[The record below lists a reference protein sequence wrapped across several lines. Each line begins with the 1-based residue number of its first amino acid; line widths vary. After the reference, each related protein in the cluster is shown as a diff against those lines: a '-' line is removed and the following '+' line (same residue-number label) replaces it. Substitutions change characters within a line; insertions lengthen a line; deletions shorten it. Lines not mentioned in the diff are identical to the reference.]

1 MSFTGTIENGVVKL
15 PSGLG
20 LPDGTQVRVEPIT
33 KPDAGNELTRRFA
46 EIASKVSSL
55 PMDFAA
61 KHDHYVHGTSQPV
74 QQPKPT
80 SDWQFPQGRRLG
92 AFQAPVE
99 DWGLLANEA
108 AA

>member
-33 KPDAGNELTRRFA
+33 KLAPRNELTRRLA
-46 EIASKVSSL
+46 EIAGKVSNL
-55 PMDFAA
+55 PTDFAA
-61 KHDHYVHGTSQPV
+61 KHDQYVQGTSHQA
-74 QQPKPT
+74 QQPKPP

-99 DWGLLANEA
+99 DWRLLANEA
-108 AA
+108 A